1 MGIEVE
7 EHGATTS
14 DGWSL
19 HLKRT
24 VDPSRLQRSRRPLLI
39 VPGYGM
45 NGFIFGFHPRGTS
58 LERHLA
64 EAGLEVWTASL
75 RAQGRSRALA
85 PGADGPSLRGY
96 AERDLPAIIDAVL
109 ARTASSSDRVDAL
122 GASLGGSI
130 TFAHLALVRPHR
142 IASVVAV
149 GSPLRWEEIPPVL
162 RVPFASRRLAGAV
175 RISGARR
182 AASLVLPI
190 VRHAP
195 ALLGMYMNAAH
206 VDLAAAAQLVQTVED
221 PHPRVNRDLASW
233 MRARDMVLRGVNVTD
248 ALRAEQGPLMLVLAN
263 RDGIVPESVARSAA
277 RAWGGRDVTA
287 LRIGDP
293 HDWYAHADLFVGHDS
308 PSLVFDP
315 IARWLIDR
323 R

>member
-1 MGIEVE
+1 MTIEVE
-7 EHGATTS
+7 EHRAETA

-24 VDPSRLQRSRRPLLI
+24 VDTSRLERSSRPLLI

-64 EAGLEVWTASL
+64 EAGLEVWTGSL

-85 PGADGPSLRGY
+85 RGVEGPSLRGY
-96 AERDLPAIIDAVL
+96 AERDLPAIIDVVL
-109 ARTASSSDRVDAL
+109 AKTTSSSDRVDVL

-142 IASVVAV
+142 VASVVAV

-162 RVPFASRRLAGAV
+162 RLPFASRRIAGAV
-175 RISGARR
+175 RVSGARR
-182 AASLVLPI
+182 AAGMVLPLL
-190 VRHAP
+190 RHAP

-206 VDLAAAAQLVQTVED
+206 VDLAAAAELVQTVED

-233 MRARDMVLRGVNVTD
+233 MRARDMMLRGVNVTD
-248 ALRAEQGPLMLVLAN
+248 ALRAETGPLMLVLAN

-277 RAWGGRDVTA
+277 RAWGGRDVTE

-293 HDWYAHADLFVGHDS
+293 DDWYAHADLFVGDEC